1 MLIQSDSRLASP
13 QFAFLPPSQERF
25 RILVVDDDDIN
36 RMLTRDLLLTRGY
49 EVECA
54 SNAGEARELVFAR
67 PPDLVLLDIMMPG
80 KSGIEFCRNLK
91 ENPATRLIPLILLTG
106 LTEPEF
112 KLRGINAGAD
122 DFLNKPVNTQELF
135 ARVRSLLRLKQF
147 TDELEH
153 AESVLNALAFSVEA
167 RDPYTQGHCD
177 RLSHGAVIM
186 GKHLQLPESDLVALR
201 RAGVLHDIGKITI
214 SDSILKK
221 QDTLSPQ
228 EWDIMCS
235 HPAAGE
241 RICQPMRSSL
251 GRVLPIIRHHHEH
264 WNGTGYPDRLAK
276 DDIPQLAR
284 ILQIVDCYDALTTAR
299 PYKPALTPDSA
310 EAIMREETQ
319 LGRWDPDLVPIFFD
333 ILHQGLLPDFPA

>member
-1 MLIQSDSRLASP
+1 MLTQADSGIAP
-13 QFAFLPPSQERF
+13 AIFPVAQPVKANF
-25 RILVVDDDDIN
+25 RILIVDDDDIN
-36 RMLTRDLLLTRGY
+36 RLLTRELLQSRGY
-49 EVECA
+49 EVISA
-54 SNAGEARELVFAR
+54 SHAAEARDLVASQA
-67 PPDLVLLDIMMPG
+67 PDLVLLDVLMPG
-80 KSGIEFCRNLK
+80 KSGIELCRELK
-91 ENPATRLIPLILLTG
+91 EDPATRLIPLILLTG
-106 LTEPEF
+106 MTEPEF

-122 DFLNKPVNTQELF
+122 DFLNKPINTQELF

-153 AESVLNALAFSVEA
+153 AESVLNALAISVEA

-177 RLSHGAVIM
+177 RLSRGAVSI
-186 GKHLQLPESDLVALR
+186 GYYLKLPENDLIALR
-201 RAGVLHDIGKITI
+201 RAGVLHDIGKITV

-221 QDTLSPQ
+221 EEALTAQ

-235 HPAAGE
+235 HPIAGE
-241 RICQPMRSSL
+241 RICLPMRSSL

-276 DDIPQLAR
+276 DEIPLLAR

-299 PYKPALTPDSA
+299 PYKPALAPDRA
-310 EAIMREETQ
+310 ELIMRDETET
-319 LGRWDPDLVPIFFD
+319 GRWDPDLIPIFFD